1 MIRSLWSAASGMK
14 AQQMNVDTIS
24 NNLSNV
30 NTTGFKKSRTDFE
43 DLLYQTV
50 KSAGAP
56 NSQGSQ
62 VPTGIQVGHGV
73 KVAATQKMFGQ
84 GSLKS
89 TENPLD
95 MAIKGD
101 GFFQVQM
108 PDGSVGYTRD
118 GSFKLDSN
126 GQVVTSNGYLL
137 QPAVTLPAN
146 AQNININEEGQVTYT
161 EPGGNGVQQAGQI
174 ELANFANPAG
184 LKSVGQNIYK
194 STAASGEA
202 AFGVPSQEGYGTIA
216 QKFLETSNV
225 QTVDSMTNMIAA
237 QRAYEINSKAVQT
250 SDQMLQ
256 QASNL
261 KR

>member
-24 NNLSNV
+24 NNLANV
-30 NTTGFKKSRTDFE
+30 NTTGFKKSRADFE
-43 DLLYQTV
+43 DLLYQTI
-50 KSAGAP
+50 KPAGAP

-73 KVAATQKMFGQ
+73 RVAATQKMFGQ
-84 GSLKS
+84 GSLKG

-95 MAIKGD
+95 LAIKGD

-108 PDGSVGYTRD
+108 PDGTVGYTRD

-137 QPAVTLPAN
+137 QPAITLPAN
-146 AQNININEEGQVTYT
+146 AQDISVNEEGQVSYT
-161 EPGGNGVQQAGQI
+161 EPGGDAIQQAGQI
-174 ELANFANPAG
+174 ELASFANPAG
-184 LKSVGQNIYK
+184 LESVGQNIYE

-202 AFGVPSQEGYGTIA
+202 AFGVPGGEGYGTIA
-216 QKFLETSNV
+216 QNFLESSNV

>member
-14 AQQMNVDTIS
+14 AQQTNVDTIS
-24 NNLSNV
+24 NNLANV

-56 NSQGSQ
+56 NSQGAQ
-62 VPTGIQVGHGV
+62 VPTGIQIGHGV

-95 MAIKGD
+95 MAIRGE

-118 GSFKLDSN
+118 GSFSLDGN

-137 QPAVTLPAN
+137 QPPITLPAN
-146 AQNININEEGQVTYT
+146 ARNININEEGQVTYT
-161 EPGGNGVQQAGQI
+161 EPGGDAIQQAGRI

-184 LKSVGQNIYK
+184 LKSVGQNLFK
-194 STAASGEA
+194 STAASGEVL
-202 AFGVPSQEGYGTIA
+202 FGVPGQEGYGTIA
-216 QKFLETSNV
+216 QKFLESSNV
-225 QTVDSMTNMIAA
+225 ETVDSMTNMIAA
-237 QRAYEINSKAVQT
+237 QRAYEINSKAVQA
-250 SDQMLQ
+250 SDEMLQ
-256 QASNL
+256 RASNL